1 MGRNR
6 RLLLALTTAGLLILP
21 WVGVSGITLPV
32 ALVPLLAVSESYPAG
47 RSGVRGMARWSALAF
62 GLWALVTTW
71 WIWYAAPIGAIMSVI
86 NSVVLCGGVVVAYH
100 WLSKRAPRS
109 LAYTFLVSA
118 WIAAEQLYMNGQLS
132 FPWLTLGNGFANDIP
147 LVQWYDTTGVFG
159 GSLWVLVMNVLFYEA
174 YRNRSRAAAAAAAAV
189 LMVPVI
195 TSLAVYWT
203 YKEAGRAV
211 SVTAVQPNIEPY
223 RERYILTQ
231 QEQNGIMLSLASQ
244 APQDARFVIFP
255 ETSVHETLSEN
266 DLESDRT
273 VKAFRS
279 FIDERYPSTVFVVGA
294 STRYFYMPGDKV
306 SETARYTPGR
316 DIYYDN
322 FNTALALS
330 AGKPAGIYHKAKLV
344 VGAEAT
350 PYHKYLKNVTL
361 FNIDLGGV
369 SGQLGYGPE
378 RDVFTATDGTRAGP
392 AICWEGV
399 FGHYYGGFVRKGAD
413 IMLII
418 SNDAWWGDTQGH
430 RQLFRL
436 ARLRAIET
444 RRAIA
449 RSANTGISGFIDQ
462 RGRVIQKVGWD
473 VRTALTADIV
483 TNDRITFY
491 TRYGDY
497 VARISVLVFGL
508 CVLYYVAYRI
518 RKKNLLTP

>member
-1 MGRNR
+1 MS
-6 RLLLALTTAGLLILP
+6 LALLSAGLLILP
-21 WVGVSGITLPV
+21 WVGVSGISLPV

-47 RSGVRGMARWSALAF
+47 RGGVRSMIGWSALVF

-86 NSVVLCGGVVVAYH
+86 ISVVLCGGVVTIYH

-109 LAYTFLVSA
+109 LAYTFLISA
-118 WIAAEQLYMNGQLS
+118 WISAELLYMNGQLS
-132 FPWLTLGNGFANDIP
+132 FPWLTLGNGLANDIP

-159 GSLWVLVMNVLFYEA
+159 GSLWVLLMNVTFFEA
-174 YRNRSRAAAAAAAAV
+174 FRRRSKAVAAAGLAV
-189 LMVPVI
+189 LAVPVI
-195 TSLAVYWT
+195 ISLIIYTT
-203 YKEAGRAV
+203 YKETGRPV
-211 SVTAVQPNIEPY
+211 TVTAVQPNIEPY
-223 RERYILTQ
+223 RERYILSQ
-231 QEQNGIMLSLASQ
+231 QEQNNIMLSLATG
-244 APQDARFVIFP
+244 ALQDARFVIFP
-255 ETSVHETLSEN
+255 ETSIPETISEN
-266 DLESDRT
+266 DLEADPT
-273 VKAFRS
+273 VRAFRR
-279 FIDERYPSTVFVVGA
+279 FIEERYPSTVFVVGA

-306 SETARYTPGR
+306 SETARYMAGR
-316 DIYYDN
+316 DRFYDN

-330 AGKPAGIYHKAKLV
+330 AGQPAGIYHKAKLV

-350 PYHKYLKNVTL
+350 PYHKYLRNVTL

-378 RDVFTATDGTRAGP
+378 RDVFTAADGTRAGP

-399 FGHYYGGFVRKGAD
+399 FGEYYGGFVRKGAD

-418 SNDAWWGDTQGH
+418 SNDAWWSDTQGH

-436 ARLRAIET
+436 ARLRAVET

-449 RSANTGISGFIDQ
+449 RSANTGVSGFIDQ
-462 RGRVIQKVGWD
+462 RGRVLEKVGWD
-473 VRTALTADIV
+473 VRTAVTTQIV

-508 CVLYYVAYRI
+508 CILYYMAYRV
-518 RKKNLLTP
+518 RKCNLLT